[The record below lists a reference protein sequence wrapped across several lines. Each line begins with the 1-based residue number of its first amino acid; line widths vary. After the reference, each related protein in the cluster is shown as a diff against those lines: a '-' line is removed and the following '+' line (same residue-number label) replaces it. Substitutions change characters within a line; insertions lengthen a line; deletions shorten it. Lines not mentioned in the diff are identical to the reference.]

1 MPDTKNPV
9 RITDTTLRDAHQ
21 SLLATR
27 LRTEDM
33 EIIAPLLD
41 EVGFHSVEMWGGATF
56 DVMHRFLGEDPWE
69 RPRKLK
75 KLMPNTPFQML
86 LRGQNLVGYRHYPDD
101 VVEAFVEE
109 AAEAGIDIFRV
120 FDALNDERN
129 FEAAFRAIK
138 KTGKHIQGSISYS
151 LTQRKLGGPVFN
163 LDYYVKKAKAIENM
177 GADSLCI
184 KDMAGLIA
192 PDDAYMLVKALKEE
206 VGIPIQLHCHAT
218 SGMSCMSYFK
228 AIEAGVDVVD
238 CACAPLA
245 MRNAQPAT
253 EPFLVALEGSERDP
267 GLPLDLILKI
277 DKELEKLTLKYGELL
292 KMSSASMLDVEVLLH
307 QIPGGMTSNLLS
319 QLKEADALDKLDDV
333 HAEVPRV
340 RKELGYPPLVTPT
353 SQIVGVQAVLNVLF
367 GRYKMVTD
375 EVKDYLYGLYGR
387 PPAPVDAEL
396 QKKILADYPKGQTPI
411 SQRPA
416 DLLEPELEKT
426 TKEVEEFLSCR
437 PSRKEVLI
445 YALYPTTG
453 KRFLRV
459 RHGLE
464 EPPDEW
470 KKATAKK
477 EEKEEERPTETPAP
491 VSAPTEAPQ
500 VRTFRVNIGYESFD
514 VVVQETTSGYV
525 PQQVV
530 PAPAPMPQP
539 SAPSA
544 TRQAPPKQLAQPAP
558 SPQPAKATDGE
569 TITAPMPGTIIKYEV
584 QKGDQVTKGQTLL
597 ILEAMKME
605 NRIVAPR
612 NGVVKQIAKSAGD
625 HVKRG
630 ETLIVIG

>member
-1 MPDTKNPV
+1 MAEDKGKPV
-9 RITDTTLRDAHQ
+9 KITDTTLRDAHQ

-41 EVGFHSVEMWGGATF
+41 QVGFHSVEMWGGATF

-69 RPRKLK
+69 RPKRLK

-138 KTGKHIQGSISYS
+138 KVGKHIQGSISYT

-163 LDYYVKKAKAIENM
+163 LDYYVKKAKTIESM

-184 KDMAGLIA
+184 KDMAGLIS
-192 PDDAYMLVKALKEE
+192 PDDAYELVKALKEE
-206 VGIPIQLHCHAT
+206 VRIPIQLHCHAT
-218 SGMSCMSYFK
+218 SGMACMAYIK
-228 AIEAGVDVVD
+228 AIEAGVDVID
-238 CACAPLA
+238 CACAPLS
-245 MRNAQPAT
+245 MRNAQPAV
-253 EPFLVALEGSERDP
+253 EPFLVALEGTERDP
-267 GLPLDLILKI
+267 KLPLDVILKI
-277 DKELEKLTLKYGELL
+277 DKEIEKLMDKYSDLL
-292 KMSSASMLDVEVLLH
+292 KMSSASILDVEVLLH

-375 EVKDYLYGLYGR
+375 EVKDYMYGLYGK

-411 SQRPA
+411 TCRPA
-416 DLLEPELEKT
+416 DLLEPEMEKL
-426 TKEVEEFLSCR
+426 TKEVEEFIGR
-437 PSRKEVLI
+437 KPSRKEVLI

-459 RHGLE
+459 RYGLE
-464 EPPDEW
+464 EPPKEW
-470 KKATAKK
+470 SEVPAKK
-477 EEKEEERPTETPAP
+477 EEKEEAAEAPAP
-491 VSAPTEAPQ
+491 AAPAQPQVPQ

-525 PQQVV
+525 PQQI
-530 PAPAPMPQP
+530 APAPQPVAPTAAQP
-539 SAPSA
+539 SQPRPSA
-544 TRQAPPKQLAQPAP
+544 ATPAAQKPARPPEAVEGDA
-558 SPQPAKATDGE
+558 
-569 TITAPMPGTIIKYEV
+569 ITAPMPGTIIKYEV
-584 QKGDQVTKGQTLL
+584 QEGERVKKGQTLL

-605 NRIVAPR
+605 NRIVAPKD
-612 NGVVKQIAKSAGD
+612 GVVKQILKSAGD